1 MLSRVASNFRF
12 KPSHQALLPSKFLNI
27 VDAATDF
34 DPSPRRPESSFHSPE
49 LGRGPS
55 VVHPLALTIEPAL
68 GAKAARRG
76 APVDARSFVGAVRT
90 RLDVSGR
97 AGQGP
102 AAARRGTQHDV
113 EPPTTPRRRAGGHVC
128 RGQLRHDE
136 RERLGARLRRLGALP
151 GWPLLRRRRA
161 ARVPRR
167 HLRCIGEGDVINV
180 HGYV

>member
-1 MLSRVASNFRF
+1 M
-12 KPSHQALLPSKFLNI
+12 
-27 VDAATDF
+27 
-34 DPSPRRPESSFHSPE
+34 
-49 LGRGPS
+49 
-55 VVHPLALTIEPAL
+55 HPLALTIEPAL
-68 GAKAARRG
+68 ESKAARRG
-76 APVDARSFVGAVRT
+76 APVDAWSFVGAVRT

-136 RERLGARLRRLGALP
+136 RERLGACLRGLGALP

-161 ARVPRR
+161 PRVPRG